1 MTIKKPYILVLIL
14 VYLVIETHI
23 VASMMPVFQSS
34 EDIQI
39 GWPDTLSR
47 ERMLEIA
54 QSVIEVEFRYED
66 YRILQKDVLKGG
78 DFEQHSPII
87 SQLIQYRYDRIG
99 KSSYPSYNPV
109 RYTVDSTLNSGDSLL
124 VVSGVTYR
132 QNINASI
139 PARTKRLAIDDQ
151 GRYYFLHG
159 FGADNLTD
167 LADNLMNRGTTKTSL
182 ELIAEIYIKH
192 IQFARP
198 ITTEYLQNNWHL
210 VEKFGELLIES
221 HQQVDS
227 LSLSM
232 YGDKLLVTKW
242 KEPVQSTVVHYQ
254 FSYSK
259 QSGLS
264 YTIDT
269 LGVIRYPN
277 SDD

>member
-1 MTIKKPYILVLIL
+1 MKILLLTILLISSVFPAVAPGQNESLQAILN
-14 VYLVIETHI
+14 
-23 VASMMPVFQSS
+23 SS
-34 EDIQI
+34 DDIQI

-47 ERMLEIA
+47 ERMVEMA
-54 QSVIEVEFRYED
+54 KSVIDVEFRYED
-66 YRILQKDVLKGG
+66 FRILQKDVLKGG
-78 DFEQHSPII
+78 KFEQHSPGI
-87 SQLIQYRYDRIG
+87 SQLIQFRYDLIG
-99 KSSYPSYNPV
+99 ENNYPIYNPV
-109 RYTVDSTLNSGDSLL
+109 RYTIDSTLNSGDSLL

-151 GRYYFLHG
+151 GRYYFLCG

-167 LADNLMNRGTTKTSL
+167 LVENVMNRGTTKTSL
-182 ELIAEIYIKH
+182 DLIAAIYIKH
-192 IQFARP
+192 IHFARP
-198 ITTEYLQNNWHL
+198 ITAEYLQNNQHL
-210 VEKFGELLIES
+210 VDKFGELPIES
-221 HQQVDS
+221 HQHMDS

-254 FSYSK
+254 FNYSR
-259 QSGLS
+259 QSGFS
-264 YTIDT
+264 YTMDT